1 MSGHEDDRDGGGP
14 RTVAKLHK
22 RHRSVHDRHRDVEED
37 EIGRVFG
44 GRRESVHTRSATAH
58 HEFSIEAE
66 LHRDDFADVRFV
78 VDVEQAKRRHWNV

>member
-1 MSGHEDDRDGGGP
+1 M
-14 RTVAKLHK
+14 
-22 RHRSVHDRHRDVEED
+22 RS
-37 EIGRVFG
+37 GRVFG

-66 LHRDDFADVRFV
+66 RHRDDFADVRLV